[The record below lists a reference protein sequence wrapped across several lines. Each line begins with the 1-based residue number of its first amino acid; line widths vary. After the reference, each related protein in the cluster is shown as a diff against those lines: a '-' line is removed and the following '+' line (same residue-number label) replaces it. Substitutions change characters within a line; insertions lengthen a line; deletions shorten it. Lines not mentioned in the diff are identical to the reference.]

1 MNLGIQINKELIGNL
16 LILLAERCKPLYH
29 TKMMKLL
36 FLIDQKATLEKGA
49 PLTWLEYKAWKRGPV
64 SQDLFYSKN
73 EGHNKFSNYVH
84 FDKKD
89 KHNSVLVRP
98 IRDFD
103 DSEFSEWDLEII
115 EKVLSV
121 YGQKTADELI
131 QVTHEKDSLWYKTIS
146 KSGVK
151 FSTDNQTSDEVLN
164 FLELIDDDGF
174 KKSIY
179 FSTLENLEL
188 KSTLK

>member
-1 MNLGIQINKELIGNL
+1 MNLGIQTNKELIGNL
-16 LILLAERCKPLYH
+16 IILLAERCKPLYH

-36 FLIDQKATLEKGA
+36 FLIDQEATLEKGA
-49 PLTWLEYKAWKRGPV
+49 PITWLEYKAWKFGPV

-73 EGHNKFSNYVH
+73 GGYNKFSNYVS
-84 FDKKD
+84 FDKKE
-89 KHNSVLVRP
+89 KSFSVIVKP
-98 IRDFD
+98 VKDFD

-115 EKVLSV
+115 DKVIGL
-121 YGQKTADELI
+121 YGQKTTEELI
-131 QVTHEKDSLWYKTIS
+131 QLTHEKDSLWDKTV
-146 KSGVK
+146 KRTGVK
-151 FSTDNQTSDEVLN
+151 FSIENKTSDEVLN
-164 FLELIDDDGF
+164 FLELIDNDDY